1 MSGRHDVAILGG
13 GLAGL
18 TLALQL
24 KRTRPETTVLVL
36 EKRKG
41 PAPLAAFKV
50 GESTLEIAGHYFA
63 DVCGLRDHLDEDHLW
78 KLGLRYYFP
87 AGDNRDIA
95 RRVEWG
101 PPAPRREIPF
111 RIKTYQIDRGLFEN
125 ELAKRCRAAGVDLRD
140 GSPVQDVELG
150 EGDADHRII
159 YAADGEEREATARW
173 VVGATGRAAFMKR
186 NLGLAKE
193 VEHTINS
200 AWLRL
205 QGGLEMDDWS
215 DDEAWQGRM
224 QQQRVRW
231 LYTNHLMGKG
241 YWVWLI
247 PLGTGAISIGIVADP
262 RFHPFERISTL
273 DAALDWLEE
282 HEPLVAEA
290 VRSRPDDVQDFLRIE
305 DYAYEVERVY
315 SPDRWCLTG
324 DAGAFTDPFYSPGS
338 DFISLGNTCI
348 TEVVTR
354 DLAGE
359 PIAERVEQYNAQFL
373 QQFERQL
380 DFYTNMYEV
389 WGNPQ
394 VMCAKVSWDLL
405 VYWGLTSVRYVHG
418 LWHDPEFTA
427 EVSDLLDRG
436 YDLNRRIQG
445 FFREWHAIDDRE
457 AEDAYVALIP
467 FAAVGLRRL
476 DLERPLDRDGLK
488 ALLAQN
494 VERME
499 GMAVAMFHKAAGRL
513 PDPGAVEGRAV
524 NPYAIGLD
532 AGRWEKDGLFEGPGL
547 TREQALERAEGIQ
560 TIWLDELADAPSP
573 GFAKPF

>member
-1 MSGRHDVAILGG
+1 
-13 GLAGL
+13 
-18 TLALQL
+18 
-24 KRTRPETTVLVL
+24 
-36 EKRKG
+36 
-41 PAPLAAFKV
+41 
-50 GESTLEIAGHYFA
+50 
-63 DVCGLRDHLDEDHLW
+63 
-78 KLGLRYYFP
+78 
-87 AGDNRDIA
+87 
-95 RRVEWG
+95 
-101 PPAPRREIPF
+101 
-111 RIKTYQIDRGLFEN
+111 
-125 ELAKRCRAAGVDLRD
+125 
-140 GSPVQDVELG
+140 
-150 EGDADHRII
+150 
-159 YAADGEEREATARW
+159 
-173 VVGATGRAAFMKR
+173 
-186 NLGLAKE
+186 
-193 VEHTINS
+193 
-200 AWLRL
+200 
-205 QGGLEMDDWS
+205 MDDWS

-224 QQQRVRW
+224 QQQKVRW
-231 LYTNHLMGKG
+231 LYTNHLMGEG

-262 RFHPFERISTL
+262 RLHPFERISTL
-273 DAALDWLEE
+273 EAALDWLDE
-282 HEPLVAEA
+282 HEPLVADA

-348 TEVVTR
+348 TDLVTR
-354 DLAGE
+354 DLEGE
-359 PIAERVEQYNAQFL
+359 PVAERIEQFNSQFL

-418 LWHDPEFTA
+418 FWHDPDFTA
-427 EVSDLLDRG
+427 EVSDVLDRAH
-436 YDLNRRIQG
+436 DLSRRIQG

-457 AEDAYVALIP
+457 AEDAYIALIP

-494 VERME
+494 LERME
-499 GMAVAMFHKAAGRL
+499 GMAVAMFHKAAERL
-513 PDPGAVEGRAV
+513 PDPEAVQGREV
-524 NPYAIGLD
+524 NPYAVGLD
-532 AGRWEKDGLFEGPGL
+532 PSRWEEDGLFEGPGL

-560 TIWLDELADAPSP
+560 TIWLDELAGQAPISFARPESAPADP
-573 GFAKPF
+573 GRANP